1 MSEFL
6 ITLISIVVGALIL
19 LAGALVGG
27 WLIFRGRSQ
36 VGDSFLAPSSPKGEV
51 FTIPESSGALNFP
64 GEEEPTGAEKKILNR
79 TVEFLNRF
87 NSKEAS

>member
-19 LAGALVGG
+19 LAGAFTGG

-36 VGDSFLAPSSPKGEV
+36 VGDSFLTPPSPKGEV
-51 FTIPESSGALNFP
+51 FTIPESSGAPNFP
-64 GEEEPTGAEKKILNR
+64 GEEEPTEHEKKVLER
-79 TVEFLNRF
+79 TAKFLSRF
-87 NSKEAS
+87 KREA